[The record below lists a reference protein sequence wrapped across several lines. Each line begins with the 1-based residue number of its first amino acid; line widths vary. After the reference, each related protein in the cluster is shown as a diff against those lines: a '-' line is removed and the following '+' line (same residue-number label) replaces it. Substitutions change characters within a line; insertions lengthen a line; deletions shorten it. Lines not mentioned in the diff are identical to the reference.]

1 MDDNVAFKFKVCLVG
16 DPYVGKTSLIMR
28 YVYSIFSEEYLK
40 TIGTNV
46 YKKSVSVDGARVQ
59 MIIWDI
65 MGDHSFTSLIKD
77 SYFYGAHG
85 ILAVYDVSRDFT
97 RHNLERWS
105 VLSESATFEGIPK
118 VVLGNKVD
126 LLHTKEDA
134 AGGLKDI
141 ARKIGA
147 GHGILTSAKTG
158 EGVESAFQA
167 IANLLVDYYKR

>member
-1 MDDNVAFKFKVCLVG
+1 
-16 DPYVGKTSLIMR
+16 
-28 YVYSIFSEEYLK
+28 
-40 TIGTNV
+40 
-46 YKKSVSVDGARVQ
+46 
-59 MIIWDI
+59 

-126 LLHTKEDA
+126 LLLRRDDA
-134 AGGLKDI
+134 SDGLDDI

-147 GHGILTSAKTG
+147 GHGVLTSAKTG
-158 EGVESAFQA
+158 EGVEGAFQA
-167 IANLLVDYYKR
+167 MANLLVDYYKR